1 MFLSSTNH
9 VQVIGFSNENALV
22 SFQNVTYF
30 PAPKKHVITISNNKL
45 CLAELAAN

>member
-1 MFLSSTNH
+1 MFLQYFFKNIPLGSSTNH

-30 PAPKKHVITISNNKL
+30 PAPKKHVITKQ
-45 CLAELAAN
+45 